1 MPESVTLDISAA
13 VALLFG
19 VPAGDVLAQAFAF
32 GLLTPLGVYLVAYYV
47 GVLVNFWRN

>member
-19 VPAGDVLAQAFAF
+19 VPAVELLAQAFSFAF
-32 GLLTPLGVYLVAYYV
+32 LTPLGVYLTAYYV